1 MKKCLVAIVFVAS
14 MVAGCQKT
22 EIYREAQ
29 TKMQFA
35 GEIQKQT
42 KASGEAPSA
51 ATETPIANLQAQD
64 FRVWAFQN
72 WDDPLTTETN
82 EINSVYDKISNL
94 LITYKPAAGNVN
106 AKWDTGKDYYWPGTG
121 KSLKFYAISSSN
133 WTPKEVDATKV
144 ENVSITHTD
153 GSTALGTM
161 TITDFTVGPKADNDL
176 MVADACIQ
184 MQDGSTAVD
193 GVIVG
198 NTVSQ
203 TFRHA
208 LTKVR
213 FSFITTT
220 TTTPVFVQSVT
231 TTAMVNKG
239 DLTVTF
245 GNKIGFAW
253 TTEGNVPFSDD
264 CDTEIAFSAKE
275 VTKVWLKDA
284 DEATPVEELTDNDG
298 ITLNDQKYT
307 PIDTWLMIPQSLANQ
322 TVTITYILKDR
333 QFSRTFPLAVSND
346 LTAWA
351 PNQFVDYKV
360 TIAPNMIDFDATV
373 EGWTEKEVFI
383 DDATDSE

>member
-1 MKKCLVAIVFVAS
+1 MKKCLVAIVFVAC

-29 TKMQFA
+29 TKMQFV

-42 KASGEAPSA
+42 KASGVAPSA
-51 ATETPIANLQAQD
+51 TNDTPIANLQAQD

-72 WDDPLTTETN
+72 WDDPLTANVN
-82 EINSVYDKISNL
+82 EINTEFDGIENL
-94 LITYKPAAGNVN
+94 LISFKPAVGEVN
-106 AKWDTGKDYYWPGTG
+106 AKWDTGKDYYWPGAN
-121 KSLKFYAISSSN
+121 KSLKFYAMSSSN
-133 WTPKEVDATKV
+133 WTTQNGATGA
-144 ENVSITHTD
+144 ETVSINHD
-153 GSTALGTM
+153 GNSTALGTM
-161 TITDFTVGPKADNDL
+161 TIADFTVAAEADNDL

-184 MQDGSTAVD
+184 MQQGSTPEE
-193 GVIVG
+193 GVVVG
-198 NTVSQ
+198 NSVEQ

-231 TTAMVNKG
+231 TTAMANKG
-239 DLTVTF
+239 DLIVTF
-245 GNKIGFAW
+245 GDKMGFAW
-253 TTEGNVPFSDD
+253 TTEDTEPFSDD
-264 CDTEIAFSAKE
+264 CDKAIDFAAKE

-284 DEATPVEELTDNDG
+284 DEATLVADLTDKDG
-298 ITLNDQKYT
+298 ITLNDDDYT

-333 QFSRTFPLAVSND
+333 QFSRTFPLAVNND
-346 LTAWA
+346 LTAWTA
-351 PNQFVDYKV
+351 NQFVNYKV